1 MATQTVSTGDT
12 AIAER
17 DPFSQ
22 ISNALSLF
30 TGKTTTQTTGP
41 STQVTSSNMTPEQ
54 LNAIIQEA
62 MAPANLASHAS
73 GMYGD
78 TSLALGRAQIAAQ
91 TAGKYAGQT
100 TTQTGSTT
108 TQKVQ
113 SPLGQAGGTLLGT
126 LLAASMGNKAVKSLT
141 GVDLADKAM
150 KGLKGLTSSNPSSA
164 YDYVNGADLASDQAA
179 AASSEAAVGSAVGG
193 ETAAAATGGADALSA
208 LFDVGAGGDLLA
220 GTSLT
225 DALTSLGADAAGGA
239 GLLEG
244 GSALLDAGLADT
256 AGAALTDIAG
266 ATVADAGAGL
276 GLEELLSFAFA

>member
-78 TSLALGRAQIAAQ
+78 TSLALARAQIAAQ

-100 TTQTGSTT
+100 QTNTGSTT

-126 LLAASMGNKAVKSLT
+126 LLAASMGNKALKSV
-141 GVDLADKAM
+141 GVDLADKLTGM
-150 KGLKGLTSSNPSSA
+150 LKGSKIAPDGTTGEMM
-164 YDYVNGADLASDQAA
+164 DAA
-179 AASSEAAVGSAVGG
+179 TAGEYGGPAAEAAVGSAVGG
-193 ETAAAATGGADALSA
+193 ETAATAAGGADALSA

-220 GTSLT
+220 GASLT

-276 GLEELLSFAFA
+276 GLEELLSFAFL